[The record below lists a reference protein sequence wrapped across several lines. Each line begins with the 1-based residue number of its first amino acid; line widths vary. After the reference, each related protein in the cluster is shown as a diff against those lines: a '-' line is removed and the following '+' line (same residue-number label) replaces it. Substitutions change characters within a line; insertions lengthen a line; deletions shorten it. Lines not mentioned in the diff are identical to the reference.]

1 METPRATIQQYDR
14 QQEIAAV
21 TVAAMRRI
29 ALRLGDDF
37 DAGWYLLRGQA
48 VETLQLGRAAA
59 VHAAVPYTSA
69 VLAETGQAGAA
80 VGAIAPAGFLAA
92 APNGAAVVD
101 TLDALPVK
109 AKQAVAGGAS
119 STMARVAA
127 ASWLGRVALTMLAD
141 TSRDVVQADMIARP
155 AVTGYVRMVSAG
167 ACDRCIILAGRRY
180 LWNQGFL
187 RHPNCFP
194 AGVVVNGPSVD
205 AAARRW
211 YEGELVTLT
220 TASGQELPVT
230 GNHPILT
237 SRGWVP
243 ANLIKEGD
251 YVVRSTQPE
260 GATPLVIPD
269 HNQVPSLIED
279 VWGALSVNGLERV
292 PTTAEDFHGDGQD
305 GEVSIVH
312 ADSSLLHGGESSLGE
327 HLEEL
332 GLALGVAGGLSL
344 GVQGVSELGDLWNG
358 AHSCS
363 TVGGSDLELALIGG
377 SGFVALNRSVSGA
390 ATLGAGLG
398 ENLGDYASADS
409 VLSGESVFGRA
420 GGVLLNDLG
429 SRQGVGFMA
438 PRWDA
443 PGRTFSGES
452 VEGYA
457 RVGSDLLRRLSGQ
470 VELDRVVHAV
480 SRDFSGHVY
489 SLTSSEGWH
498 VANSLI
504 VSNCNCRHI
513 PAAEN
518 VAGDAMTDPYEYFK
532 SLSKEGQD
540 RAFGKAGA
548 QAIRDG
554 ADIYKVTNVRMR
566 GVTVPGRNDLVR
578 YGGQTRRTIAD
589 IYARDPNRQFVIEN
603 LKHHGYIT
611 GPQTAGGNIL
621 GNDPAGRIL
630 AAGRGRGTYTVGGQT
645 VTTARAARYDAL
657 TTGVR
662 DPLNRST
669 MTAAERRLY
678 DAHYRAQWAEAGY
691 RPNSIGANSADR
703 GLGLRRISSSEANAA
718 REAFQRESMIARD
731 VESSPKSVQ
740 DLARILGL
748 M

>member
-1 METPRATIQQYDR
+1 MVTPSSAISQYDR
-14 QQEIAAV
+14 QQQIAAV
-21 TVAAMRRI
+21 TVASMRRL
-29 ALRLGDDF
+29 ALQLGDDF
-37 DAGWYLLRGQA
+37 DAGWWRLRARAEQ
-48 VETLQLGRAAA
+48 TLQLGRAAA
-59 VHAAVPYTSA
+59 IHAAVPYTSS
-69 VLAETGQAGAA
+69 VLAETRQPGVP
-80 VGAIAPAGFLAA
+80 VGAIVPAGFLAA
-92 APNGAAVVD
+92 APNGEPVLA

-109 AKQAVAGGAS
+109 AKNAVAGGATS
-119 STMARVAA
+119 LEARIAA
-127 ASWLGRVALTMLAD
+127 ASWLGRVAMTMLAD
-141 TSRDVVQADMIARP
+141 TSRDVYQADMISRP
-155 AVTGYVRMVSAG
+155 QVTGYVRMVAPG
-167 ACDRCIILAGRRY
+167 ACSRCIILAGKRF
-180 LWNQGFL
+180 LWNQGFQ

-279 VWGALSVNGLERV
+279 VWSSLSVNGLERV

-332 GLALGVAGGLSL
+332 GLALGVAGGISL

-377 SGFVALNRSVSGA
+377 SGFVALNRSISGA

-398 ENLGDYASADS
+398 ENLGDYTSADS

-429 SRQGVGFMA
+429 SRHGVGFMA

-513 PAAEN
+513 PASEAL
-518 VAGDAMTDPYEYFK
+518 AGDMTTDPYAHFK
-532 SLSKEGQD
+532 SLSEGQQD
-540 RAFGKAGA
+540 RVFGKHNA

-554 ADIYKVTNVRMR
+554 ADIYRVENIRMR
-566 GVTVPGRNDLVR
+566 GLGTAAGNKRFGTPN
-578 YGGQTRRTIAD
+578 RRTIED
-589 IYARDPNRQFVIEN
+589 IYSHDRDRKFVIEN
-603 LKHHGYIT
+603 LRYHGYIT

-630 AAGRGRGTYTVGGQT
+630 AAGRGRGTYTVGGQI
-645 VTTARAARYDAL
+645 VTTGRAARYDAL
-657 TTGVR
+657 VSGTR
-662 DPLNRST
+662 DPLNRAT
-669 MTAAERRLY
+669 MTATERRLF
-678 DAHYRAQWAEAGY
+678 DAHYRAQWADAGY
-691 RPNSIGANSADR
+691 RPNTIGANSADR
-703 GLGLRRISSSEANAA
+703 GLGLRPITPEEASRAA
-718 REAFQRESMIARD
+718 STLRQQVAIAADPTQSPESVRE
-731 VESSPKSVQ
+731 
-740 DLARILGL
+740 LARILGVL
-748 M
+748 